1 MRRKLIGIS
10 LLIVMGLLTA
20 CSQGGNSTVTTEA
33 VIENTTEQIK
43 TAKSDFGSQSKKI
56 KSLSDIDEDGI
67 INRIFGSEQVFAGG
81 KLEGNRYTYSCKRFK
96 GVRYPLTL
104 VANQDM
110 TITMNSKF
118 ELKEGEAQAYLL
130 TADHKL
136 TKVSDGENSY
146 SLKEGENYLVLA
158 AVDMNGSYESE
169 VKSAEGLQ
177 IHQ

>member
-1 MRRKLIGIS
+1 M
-10 LLIVMGLLTA
+10 
-20 CSQGGNSTVTTEA
+20 
-33 VIENTTEQIK
+33 
-43 TAKSDFGSQSKKI
+43 
-56 KSLSDIDEDGI
+56 
-67 INRIFGSEQVFAGG
+67 
-81 KLEGNRYTYSCKRFK
+81 EGYRYTYSCKRFK
-96 GVRYPLTL
+96 GVRHPLTL
-104 VANQDM
+104 VAEQDM
-110 TITMNSKF
+110 TIKMNSKF

>member
-1 MRRKLIGIS
+1 MLCLYLKIYLIFI
-10 LLIVMGLLTA
+10 
-20 CSQGGNSTVTTEA
+20 
-33 VIENTTEQIK
+33 
-43 TAKSDFGSQSKKI
+43 KKI
-56 KSLSDIDEDGI
+56 MQLYYKHQIFIILILSYLFLI
-67 INRIFGSEQVFAGG
+67 ITKQ
-81 KLEGNRYTYSCKRFK
+81 
-96 GVRYPLTL
+96 
-104 VANQDM
+104 
-110 TITMNSKF
+110 TIKMNSKF
-118 ELKEGEAQAYLL
+118 ELKKGEAQAYLL